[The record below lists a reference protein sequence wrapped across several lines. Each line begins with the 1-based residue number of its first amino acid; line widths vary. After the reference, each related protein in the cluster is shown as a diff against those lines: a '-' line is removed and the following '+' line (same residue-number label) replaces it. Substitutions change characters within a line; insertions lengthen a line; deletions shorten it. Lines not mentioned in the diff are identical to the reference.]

1 MKRII
6 CMLLALGMLMCSGLS
21 VLADNL
27 DFMTKTYKSMN
38 AEMEISF
45 DLRKPLEILD
55 VVNEFGYSEIGDI
68 KELVSSIFESVITMD
83 MSAVMSEDYSS
94 MQAAVKMNS
103 NIPFKLNDDFGGNV
117 YFNASSWIDM
127 DLNADTPKYNIISKT
142 PFSNKYMII
151 DIFEEGEDIFDVSQT
166 ITSLLNKD
174 TVEKIQTSTLKSI
187 EENAQ
192 IDVNGNTV
200 KIVFDDNGAKKY
212 LFDII
217 EIIFTLD
224 EYNEIFAELTG
235 SNEEIIQVLAMA
247 ETFISGIKLFDSIEL
262 TYVLDNNGYIS
273 EENAVINLNLN
284 VYDIMSAIGSEDEY
298 ITKEN
303 SNICLAINLNA
314 KYTDVNKDIKI
325 EFPELN
331 DENSI
336 NLNDMSRIESEIVPE
351 AEGYENYVSPYIYF
365 SCEGYPLIQND
376 VVYFPFRP
384 AMQSIDENLEINA
397 DKGIITVNL
406 DDNILKIQ
414 ENTYSA
420 EYQGQSV
427 SLDNKLFERNG
438 TLYITDEFMLEVLG
452 YKMTDMMV
460 FSYDDIE
467 TSYSFEK
474 Q

>member
-6 CMLLALGMLMCSGLS
+6 CMLLVLGMLMCSGIS
-21 VLADNL
+21 VLAVDL
-27 DFMTKTYKSMN
+27 DFMTKTYTSMN
-38 AEMEISF
+38 AEMKISF
-45 DLRKPLEILD
+45 DLKRPLEILD
-55 VVNEFGYSEIGDI
+55 VVNEYGFGEYGDI
-68 KELVSSIFESVITMD
+68 NELVTSIFDSVITMN
-83 MSAVMSEDYSS
+83 MSASMSEDYSS
-94 MQAAVKMNS
+94 LQTSVDMKS

-117 YFNASSWIDM
+117 YFNVSNWIDM

-142 PFSNKYMII
+142 PFSNKYMIM
-151 DIFEEGEDIFDVSQT
+151 DIFEEGKDIFDASQ
-166 ITSLLNKD
+166 IINSLLNKD
-174 TVEKIQTSTLKSI
+174 TIEKIQALTLKSI
-187 EENAQ
+187 KENAQ

-200 KIVFDDNGAKKY
+200 KIVFDDNGAKNY

-217 EIIFTLD
+217 ETIFSLD
-224 EYNEIFAELTG
+224 ELGELFTELTG
-235 SNEEIIQVLAMA
+235 SNEEIVQALAMA
-247 ETFISGIKLFDSIEL
+247 ETFISGLNIFDSIEI

-284 VYDIMSAIGSEDEY
+284 VYDIMSTFGIEDEY

-303 SNICLAINLNA
+303 SNICLAINSNA
-314 KYTDVNKDIKI
+314 KYTDVNKEIKI
-325 EFPELN
+325 EFPEIN

-336 NLNDMSRIESEIVPE
+336 NLNDMDRFEAGIIPE
-351 AEGYENYVSPYIYF
+351 AEGYENYVSPYINF
-365 SCEGYPLIQND
+365 TSKGYPLIQND

-384 AMQSIDENLEINA
+384 AMQSIDENLEISAEN
-397 DKGIITVNL
+397 GIITVNL

-420 EYQGQSV
+420 EYQGQIIT
-427 SLDNKLFERNG
+427 LDNKLFEKNG